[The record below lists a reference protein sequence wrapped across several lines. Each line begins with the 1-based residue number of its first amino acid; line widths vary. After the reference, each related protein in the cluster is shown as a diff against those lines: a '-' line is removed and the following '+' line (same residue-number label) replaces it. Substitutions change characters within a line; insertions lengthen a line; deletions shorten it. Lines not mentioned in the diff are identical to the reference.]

1 MRYRT
6 EFEGFPRLLLQ
17 KAVRR
22 GGKQKQ
28 KQFWLVKE
36 KLSSNH
42 HHAIFDLDKSK
53 SQGIFPCGYRDA
65 KFSPAPAGSGDL
77 GVPVSN
83 NSPESQPRTEEKE
96 MYSMKL

>member
-1 MRYRT
+1 M
-6 EFEGFPRLLLQ
+6 
-17 KAVRR
+17 KAVWR
-22 GGKQKQ
+22 KK
-28 KQFWLVKE
+28 KKKFWLVKE

-53 SQGIFPCGYRDA
+53 SQGFFPCGYGDA
-65 KFSPAPAGSGDL
+65 KSSPAPVGSRDL

-96 MYSMKL
+96 MNSMKL